1 MFIYLFDSGH
11 IAGKWNMLVKY
22 LFFFFLG
29 EIVDYWKGFRI
40 VCAGK

>member
-11 IAGKWNMLVKY
+11 IAGKWNMLVKC
-22 LFFFFLG
+22 LVFFPG